1 MGFYFIFAAVIKLV
15 HKNNE
20 KYSPSIVNI
29 GIFLILTLVFGCCLP
44 GFSQDQKSA
53 KSNNRPISKKPLLNQ
68 VDSNLSKKAGII
80 KSLDTNRL
88 KIDTIGN
95 KNDSTKSVQILRVS
109 KDSIDAPVNYNA
121 TDSGVMIM
129 ATKEFFLYGDAKT
142 EYRTSQLEA
151 ANIVYDQQTQN
162 IRAYGAKDTTGS
174 PLSNPKFLE
183 GDIVSVNDSI
193 YFNMKSGKGL
203 TKNTNFQQ
211 GEIFVNAN
219 TMKKVSKD
227 VAFAYKARFTTC
239 NLDDPHFAFR
249 TNKMKIITDKIGV
262 SGPTFPEFEGV
273 PFPIG
278 IPFGIFPLA
287 TGRHSGLMAPAFST
301 SEDFGL
307 GFEGLGYYKVLSDN
321 FDATV
326 RTNIYSY
333 GGWNLN
339 LNSKYIM
346 RYKYMGNFNLSLQNT
361 KMLNR
366 NAAINQEYT
375 GGRTFM
381 INWTHSMDQ
390 RARPGTSFSA
400 NVNFGSTKYNR
411 MLLNNP
417 FQNYQNQISSSIS
430 YTKNWDNKYNLS
442 VNLNHNQNNNLGLVN
457 MSLPNINFNA
467 ITIYPFQ
474 SKDQIGAGKWY
485 EKLGIGYNGSFQ
497 NQLSFYDSAL
507 NFRKLL
513 DTMQWGAQHSIPISL
528 SLPSLGP
535 ITVTPGISFEEKW
548 FGQQSIKTWNN
559 KTRQVDTS
567 ITRGFYRA
575 PNMSFSLGT
584 ASRIFGTYKFKKN
597 STVQAI
603 RHEVRPSISMSY
615 TPDLAASYHY
625 TTQIDSTGRNYRFS
639 KYDGG
644 IGGGYS
650 EGTFGGM
657 GFGVDNLLEMK
668 MKDKKDTTEGAFKKV
683 KLIEGFGFNSSYNFL
698 ADSFALGNFNIYM
711 RTTLFDKLNITSNLT
726 MDPYQTDQQGFRV
739 NKLDIDPTK
748 LKFGNITSGGL
759 SFSTSFKSKSTDGK
773 ESKQKD
779 IPIDPF
785 MTPDEQQRQLQ
796 YAKSNPAEFTDFNI
810 PWSLTLSYS
819 FQFSRYMKPDYSGFQ
834 INTYSSLNFNGDF
847 SITPKWKLGGT
858 GYIDVAKR
866 SVQQLSMFIT
876 REMHCWQLAINVTP
890 IGLYKSF
897 SITVNPK
904 SGILRDLKINRSR
917 TFSSSSY

>member
-1 MGFYFIFAAVIKLV
+1 M
-15 HKNNE
+15 
-20 KYSPSIVNI
+20 
-29 GIFLILTLVFGCCLP
+29 
-44 GFSQDQKSA
+44 
-53 KSNNRPISKKPLLNQ
+53 
-68 VDSNLSKKAGII
+68 
-80 KSLDTNRL
+80 
-88 KIDTIGN
+88 
-95 KNDSTKSVQILRVS
+95 
-109 KDSIDAPVNYNA
+109 
-121 TDSGVMIM
+121 
-129 ATKEFFLYGDAKT
+129 
-142 EYRTSQLEA
+142 
-151 ANIVYDQQTQN
+151 
-162 IRAYGAKDTTGS
+162 
-174 PLSNPKFLE
+174 
-183 GDIVSVNDSI
+183 
-193 YFNMKSGKGL
+193 
-203 TKNTNFQQ
+203 
-211 GEIFVNAN
+211 
-219 TMKKVSKD
+219 
-227 VAFAYKARFTTC
+227 
-239 NLDDPHFAFR
+239 
-249 TNKMKIITDKIGV
+249 
-262 SGPTFPEFEGV
+262 

-287 TGRHSGLMAPAFST
+287 QGRHSGLMAPAFST

-321 FDATV
+321 FDATL

-361 KMLNR
+361 KILNR
-366 NAAINQEYT
+366 NASINQEYT

-411 MLLNNP
+411 LLLNNP
-417 FQNYQNQISSSIS
+417 FQNYQNQISSSVS
-430 YTKNWDNKYNLS
+430 YTKSWDNKYNLS

-497 NQLSFYDSAL
+497 NQLSFYDSAV
-507 NFRKLL
+507 NFNRLL

-535 ITVTPGISFEEKW
+535 ITITPGISFEEKW
-548 FGQQSIKTWNN
+548 FGQQSFKTWNN
-559 KTRQVDTS
+559 KTKQVDTS
-567 ITRGFYRA
+567 ISRGFYRA

-597 STVQAI
+597 SSVQAI

-615 TPDLAASYHY
+615 TPDLAAAYHY

-668 MKDKKDTTEGAFKKV
+668 LKDKKDTTEGAFKKV

-711 RTTLFDKLNITSNLT
+711 RTTLFEKLNITSNLT

-759 SFSTSFKSKSTDGK
+759 SFSTSFKSKSADGK

-810 PWSLTLSYS
+810 PWTLTLSYS

-866 SVQQLSMFIT
+866 SIQQLSMFIT

>member
-15 HKNNE
+15 HENNE

-29 GIFLILTLVFGCCLP
+29 SIFLILTLVFGSCYS
-44 GFSQDQKSA
+44 GFSQDQKPV
-53 KSNNRPISKKPLLNQ
+53 KSNNRPFGKKILLTQ

-88 KIDTIGN
+88 KMDTIGN
-95 KNDSTKSVQILRVS
+95 KKDSTKSVQILRVS

-142 EYRTSQLEA
+142 DYGTAQLEA

-361 KMLNR
+361 RILNR

-400 NVNFGSTKYNR
+400 NVNFGSTKYNKL
-411 MLLNNP
+411 LLNNP

-430 YTKNWDNKYNLS
+430 YTKTWDNKYNLS

-507 NFRKLL
+507 NFNKLL

-535 ITVTPGISFEEKW
+535 ITITPGISFDEKW

-559 KTRQVDTS
+559 KTKQVDTS
-567 ITRGFYRA
+567 ISRGFYRA

-584 ASRIFGTYKFKKN
+584 ASRIFGTYKFKKT
-597 STVQAI
+597 SSIQAI

-668 MKDKKDTTEGAFKKV
+668 MKDKKDTTEGVFKKV

-711 RTTLFDKLNITSNLT
+711 RTTLFENLNITSNLT
-726 MDPYQTDQQGFRV
+726 MDPYQTDKQGFRV
-739 NKLDIDPTK
+739 NKLDFDPTR

-773 ESKQKD
+773 ETKQKD

-810 PWSLTLSYS
+810 PWTLTLSYS

-866 SVQQLSMFIT
+866 SIQQLSMFIT

-897 SITVNPK
+897 SISVNPK

>member
-15 HKNNE
+15 HENNE

-29 GIFLILTLVFGCCLP
+29 SIFLILTLVFGSCFS

-53 KSNNRPISKKPLLNQ
+53 KSNNRPFSKKPLLNQ
-68 VDSNLSKKAGII
+68 VDSNLSKKAEII

-88 KIDTIGN
+88 KIDTLGN
-95 KNDSTKSVQILRVS
+95 KKDSTKSVQILRVS

-142 EYRTSQLEA
+142 DYGTAQLEA

-361 KMLNR
+361 RILNR

-400 NVNFGSTKYNR
+400 NVNFGSTKYNKL
-411 MLLNNP
+411 LLNNP

-430 YTKNWDNKYNLS
+430 YTKTWDNKYNLS

-507 NFRKLL
+507 NFNKLL

-535 ITVTPGISFEEKW
+535 ITITPGISFDEKW

-559 KTRQVDTS
+559 KTKQVDTS
-567 ITRGFYRA
+567 ISRGFYRA

-584 ASRIFGTYKFKKN
+584 ASRIFGTYKFKKT
-597 STVQAI
+597 SSIQAI

-711 RTTLFDKLNITSNLT
+711 RTTLFENLNITSNLT
-726 MDPYQTDQQGFRV
+726 MDPYQTDKQGFRV
-739 NKLDIDPTK
+739 NKLDFDPTR

-773 ESKQKD
+773 ETKQKD

-810 PWSLTLSYS
+810 PWTLTLSYS

-866 SVQQLSMFIT
+866 SIQQLSMFIT

-897 SITVNPK
+897 SISVNPK

>member
-1 MGFYFIFAAVIKLV
+1 MRFYFIFAPVKTTGY
-15 HKNNE
+15 KNNE
-20 KYSPSIVNI
+20 NYSRSIVNI
-29 GIFLILTLVFGCCLP
+29 GIFLILILVLIP
-44 GFSQDQKSA
+44 SVSAWSQV
-53 KSNNRPISKKPLLNQ
+53 KKPAKISIPAAKLAPSQ
-68 VDSNLSKKAGII
+68 KA
-80 KSLDTNRL
+80 
-88 KIDTIGN
+88 
-95 KNDSTKSVQILRVS
+95 DSTATKDSTNLKQTIKIS
-109 KDSIDAPVNYNA
+109 KDSIDAPVDYNA
-121 TDSGVMIM
+121 EDSGVMIM
-129 ATKEFFLYGDAKT
+129 ATKEFFLYGNALTRYKT
-142 EYRTSQLEA
+142 SKLEA
-151 ANIVYDQQTQN
+151 ANIVYDQLSQN
-162 IRAYGAKDTTGS
+162 IKAYGAKDTTGS
-174 PLSNPKFLE
+174 PLSNPKFEE
-183 GDIVSVNDSI
+183 GDVTSVNDSI

-203 TKNTNFQQ
+203 TKNTYFQQ
-211 GEIFVNAN
+211 GEIFVNAV
-219 TMKKVSKD
+219 TMKKVNKD
-227 VAFAYKARFTTC
+227 EAFAYRARFTTC
-239 NLDDPHFAFR
+239 NLDEPHFAFR
-249 TNKMKIITDKIGV
+249 TNKLKIITDKIGV

-278 IPFGIFPLA
+278 IPFGIFPLSK
-287 TGRHSGLMAPAFST
+287 GRHSGFMAPAFST

-326 RTNIYSY
+326 RSNIYSY

-339 LNSKYIM
+339 LNSKYIL
-346 RYKYMGNFNLSLQNT
+346 RYKFMGNFNLSMQNT
-361 KMLNR
+361 RMLNR
-366 NAAINQEYT
+366 NTSIDAEYT

-381 INWTHSMDQ
+381 INWSHSMDQ
-390 RARPGTSFSA
+390 RARPGTSFNA
-400 NVNFGSTKYNR
+400 NVNFGSTKYNKL
-411 MLLNNP
+411 LLNNP

-430 YTKNWDNKYNLS
+430 YNKTWDNKYNLS
-442 VNLNHNQNNNLGLVN
+442 VNLNHSQNNNLGLVN

-474 SKDQIGAGKWY
+474 SKDQIGSGKWY

-497 NQLSFYDSAL
+497 NQFSFYDSAF
-507 NFRKLL
+507 NINRLL

-535 ITVTPGISFEEKW
+535 VTITPGVSFEEKW
-548 FGQQSIKTWNN
+548 FGQQNTRTWNN
-559 KTRQVDTS
+559 ATKRVDTT
-567 ITRGFYRA
+567 INRGFYRA
-575 PNMSFSLGT
+575 PHMSFSLGT
-584 ASRIFGTYKFKKN
+584 STRIFGTYKFKN
-597 STVQAI
+597 SNIKAI
-603 RHEVRPSISMSY
+603 RHEIRPTMSINY

-625 TTQIDSTGRNYRFS
+625 TTQIDTSGRKYRFS

-644 IGGGYS
+644 GLGGAYS

-657 GFGVDNLLEMK
+657 GFGIDNLLEMK
-668 MKDKKDTTEGAFKKV
+668 VKDKGDTSAEAFKKV

-698 ADSFALGNFNIYM
+698 ADSFALSNFNIYV

-726 MDPYQTDQQGFRV
+726 LDPYQTDNKGFRV
-739 NKLDIDPTK
+739 NKFNFDPTK
-748 LKFGNITSGGL
+748 MKFGSVTSGGL
-759 SFSTSFKSKSTDGK
+759 SFSTSFKSKDSK
-773 ESKQKD
+773 ETKTKE

-810 PWSLTLSYS
+810 PWTLTVSYS
-819 FQFSRYMKPDYSGFQ
+819 FQFNRTIKPDYTGFQ

-858 GYIDVAKR
+858 GYIDVAKGNI
-866 SVQQLSMFIT
+866 QQLSMFIT

-917 TFSSSSY
+917 TFSSTTY

>member
-15 HKNNE
+15 HENNE

-29 GIFLILTLVFGCCLP
+29 SIFLILTLVFGSCYS
-44 GFSQDQKSA
+44 GFSQDQKPV
-53 KSNNRPISKKPLLNQ
+53 KSNNRPFSKKPLLNQ
-68 VDSNLSKKAGII
+68 IDSNLSKKAEII

-88 KIDTIGN
+88 KIDTLGN
-95 KNDSTKSVQILRVS
+95 KKDSTKSVQILRVS

-142 EYRTSQLEA
+142 DYGTAQLEA

-361 KMLNR
+361 KILNR
-366 NAAINQEYT
+366 NASINQEYT

-411 MLLNNP
+411 LLLNNP
-417 FQNYQNQISSSIS
+417 FQNYQNQISSSVS
-430 YTKNWDNKYNLS
+430 YTKSWDNKYNLS

-507 NFRKLL
+507 NFNKLL

-535 ITVTPGISFEEKW
+535 ITITPGISFDEKW

-559 KTRQVDTS
+559 KTKQVDTS
-567 ITRGFYRA
+567 ISRGFYRA

-584 ASRIFGTYKFKKN
+584 ASRIFGTYKFKKT
-597 STVQAI
+597 SSIQAI

-711 RTTLFDKLNITSNLT
+711 RTTLFENLNITSNLT
-726 MDPYQTDQQGFRV
+726 MDPYQTDKQGFRV
-739 NKLDIDPTK
+739 NKLDFDPTR

-773 ESKQKD
+773 ETKQKD

-810 PWSLTLSYS
+810 PWTLTLSYS

-866 SVQQLSMFIT
+866 SIQQLSMFIT

-897 SITVNPK
+897 SISVNPK